1 MACSDI
7 LVLEEAAG
15 HGSREPHER
24 GFHLRVADLG
34 DDLQLRGTA
43 LGEAGG
49 EVGGEGHEACDL
61 LFLDGPDR
69 LLVRHFS
76 KVDKV
81 VLRQQLDNLA
91 AYPILLL
98 GGDCDRETLVSGVQ
112 VPQRQG
118 EAEYEDEREEQG
130 KTEAEPVLEER
141 PRVLGRY
148 EQ

>member
-7 LVLEEAAG
+7 LVLEEAAATARANPMSAASISG
-15 HGSREPHER
+15 I
-24 GFHLRVADLG
+24 ADLG

-49 EVGGEGHEACDL
+49 EVGGEGHKAPDL
-61 LFLDGPDR
+61 LFLHCPDR

-118 EAEYEDEREEQG
+118 EAEYEDKREEQG